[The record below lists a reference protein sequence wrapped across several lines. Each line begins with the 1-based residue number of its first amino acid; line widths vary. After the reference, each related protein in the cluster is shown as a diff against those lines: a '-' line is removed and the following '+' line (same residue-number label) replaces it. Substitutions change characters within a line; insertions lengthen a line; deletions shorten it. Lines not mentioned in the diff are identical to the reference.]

1 MLRRGRSW
9 VALGL
14 FFFLGVLTWV
24 VTRQT
29 SSVVAATNLREL
41 NLERS
46 TLEAQKTELLRRIR
60 KARSRV
66 TLIPRA
72 ESLGLRLAADSEI
85 VILQIPSEGNER

>member
-29 SSVVAATNLREL
+29 SSVVAATNLRQL

-46 TLEAQKTELLRRIR
+46 TLEAQKAELLRRIR
-60 KARSRV
+60 KARSRA

-85 VILQIPSEGNER
+85 VILQIPGEGNER

>member
-1 MLRRGRSW
+1 MA
-9 VALGL
+9 VGL
-14 FFFLGVLTWV
+14 FVFLGVLTWV

-29 SSVVAATNLREL
+29 SSVVAAANLRQL

-60 KARSRV
+60 EARSRA

>member
-1 MLRRGRSW
+1 

>member
-1 MLRRGRSW
+1 
-9 VALGL
+9 VAVGL
-14 FFFLGVLTWV
+14 FVFLGVLTWV

-29 SSVVAATNLREL
+29 SSVVAAANLRQL

-60 KARSRV
+60 EARSRA